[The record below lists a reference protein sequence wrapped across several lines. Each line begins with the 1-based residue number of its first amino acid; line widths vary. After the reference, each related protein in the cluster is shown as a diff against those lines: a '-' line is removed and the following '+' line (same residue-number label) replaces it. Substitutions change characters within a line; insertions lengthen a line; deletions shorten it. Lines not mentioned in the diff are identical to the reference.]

1 MVGVRVRRYVLRLD
15 LRLYRVVVRIRVR
28 IMVLWLGLDGIKV

>member
-15 LRLYRVVVRIRVR
+15 LKLYRVVVRIRVR